1 MRRFVLSLFAVA
13 TVLMSLSAFAQIPTD
28 PTKTGEVMS
37 APPGTLS
44 TLALPSS
51 AVTNTRVGSGDVLRV
66 TVFGQPDLSAEVG
79 VNDKGVLTLPLIGG
93 IDVTG
98 LTTSEISAR
107 VADALRKGQYLRNP
121 EVSVEVVQLR
131 SQMVS
136 VLGEVSRPG
145 RYPIPGHLSV
155 LELLATAGGLTA
167 QADQT
172 VTLLRRKS
180 DSAGNNNGNGSVE
193 SDVRIPI
200 LLGETKATERSP
212 LDVELNTGDV
222 VYVNKKKLFY
232 IHGEVNRPGSYPMEQ
247 DMNVMRAI
255 SLGGGMTQRASQR
268 RIYIN
273 REMPDKGVKEI
284 KAKLTD
290 PVLPGDVVYVN
301 ESLF

>member
-1 MRRFVLSLFAVA
+1 LRRFILSLFILLVLLGGISSVA
-13 TVLMSLSAFAQIPTD
+13 LAQVAEEPIIA
-28 PTKTGEVMS
+28 
-37 APPGTLS
+37 APLGTLS
-44 TLALPSS
+44 TQPLPASV
-51 AVTNTRVGSGDVLRV
+51 VTNSRVGSGDVLRV

-79 VNDKGVLTLPLIGG
+79 VNDKGILTLPLIGG
-93 IDVTG
+93 IDVSG
-98 LTTSEISAR
+98 LNTSDIAAR
-107 VADALRKGQYLRNP
+107 VSQALRQGQYVINP
-121 EVSVEVVQLR
+121 QVSVEVLQLR
-131 SQMVS
+131 SQVVS
-136 VLGEVSRPG
+136 VLGEVNRPG
-145 RYPIPGHLSV
+145 RYPIPGKLSV

-172 VTLLRRKS
+172 VTLLRRKDQS
-180 DSAGNNNGNGSVE
+180 DSATN

-200 LLGETKATERSP
+200 LLGDTATTERTP
-212 LDVELNTGDV
+212 LDVELHNGDV

-232 IHGEVNRPGSYPMEQ
+232 IHGEVNRPGGYPMEQ

-273 REMPDKGVKEI
+273 RTMADQGVQEI

>member
-1 MRRFVLSLFAVA
+1 MRRFVLFLASILALLTSF
-13 TVLMSLSAFAQIPTD
+13 SALAQVPTD
-28 PTKTGEVMS
+28 PTKTGELMS

-51 AVTNTRVGSGDVLRV
+51 TVTNTRVGSGDVLRV

-79 VNDKGVLTLPLIGG
+79 VNDKGFLTLPLIGG
-93 IDVTG
+93 IDVNG
-98 LTTSEISAR
+98 LTTSEISAK
-107 VADALRKGQYLRNP
+107 VANGLRQGQYLKNP

-145 RYPIPGHLSV
+145 RYPIPGHMSV
-155 LELLATAGGLTA
+155 LELLATAGGLTV

-172 VTLLRRKS
+172 VTLLRRKG
-180 DSAGNNNGNGSVE
+180 DKAGDKSTTGE

-200 LLGETKATERSP
+200 LLGETSATERTP
-212 LDVELNTGDV
+212 LDVELNAGDV

-273 REMPDKGVKEI
+273 REMPEKGVQEI

>member
-1 MRRFVLSLFAVA
+1 LFIA
-13 TVLMSLSAFAQIPTD
+13 TFLALLTSFSALAQVPTD
-28 PTKTGEVMS
+28 PTKTGELMS

-51 AVTNTRVGSGDVLRV
+51 TVTNTRVGSGDVLRV

-79 VNDKGVLTLPLIGG
+79 VNDKGFLTLPLIGG
-93 IDVTG
+93 IDVNG
-98 LTTSEISAR
+98 LTTSEISAK
-107 VADALRKGQYLRNP
+107 VANGLRQGQYLKNP

-145 RYPIPGHLSV
+145 RYPIPGHMSV
-155 LELLATAGGLTA
+155 LELLATAGGLTV

-172 VTLLRRKS
+172 VTLLRRKG
-180 DSAGNNNGNGSVE
+180 DKAGDKSTTGE

-200 LLGETKATERSP
+200 LLGETSATERTP
-212 LDVELNTGDV
+212 LDVELNAGDV

-273 REMPDKGVKEI
+273 REMPEKGVQEI

>member
-1 MRRFVLSLFAVA
+1 MRRFSRPFLAIMTLLVSL
-13 TVLMSLSAFAQIPTD
+13 TSACMAQVPTD
-28 PTKTGEVMS
+28 PTKTGEIMS

-51 AVTNTRVGSGDVLRV
+51 TVTNGQVGSGDVIRI

-79 VNDKGVLTLPLIGG
+79 INDKGILTLPLIGP
-93 IDVTG
+93 IDVNG
-98 LTTSEISAR
+98 LSTSQIGKR
-107 VADALRKGQYLRNP
+107 VADALLKGQFLVNP
-121 EVSVEVVQLR
+121 EVSVEVIQLR

-167 QADQT
+167 QADQQ
-172 VTLLRRKS
+172 VTLLRRES
-180 DSAGNNNGNGSVE
+180 DSGKPE
-193 SDVRIPI
+193 SEVRIPI
-200 LLGETKATERSP
+200 LLGETSTTARTP
-212 LDVELNTGDV
+212 LDVELVNGDV

-232 IHGEVNRPGSYPMEQ
+232 IHGEVNRPGAYPMEQ

-255 SLGGGMTQRASQR
+255 SLGSGMTQRASQR

-273 REMPDKGVKEI
+273 RETPDKGVQEM

-290 PVLPGDVVYVN
+290 PVLPGDVIYVN